1 MSFKISSLS
10 EYFLEYQKS
19 IDQPEK
25 FWSDIAETF
34 KWKKPWDKVLS
45 WNFNDLDLKWFL
57 NAKLNI
63 TENIFERNIEK
74 FGSKTAIIWEPNDPN
89 EKPLQITYN
98 ELFQKTCQFSNVL
111 QDQGISKG
119 DRVIIYMPMIPEAA
133 IAMLACARVGAVHS
147 VVFAGFSSSALAD
160 RINDCQA
167 KMVITS
173 DGNFR
178 GKKNIE
184 VKAVVDRAIEKTK
197 TIEKVIVC
205 KRTKAKVN
213 MKSGRDFWW
222 HEVVKNQTS
231 DHKATILDSEK

>member
-1 MSFKISSLS
+1 M
-10 EYFLEYQKS
+10 
-19 IDQPEK
+19 
-25 FWSDIAETF
+25 
-34 KWKKPWDKVLS
+34 S
-45 WNFNDLDLKWFL
+45 WNFNGPDLKWFL

-74 FGSKTAIIWEPNDPN
+74 FGNKTAIIWEPNDPN
-89 EKPLQITYN
+89 EKSQITYN

-111 QDQGISKG
+111 QDKGISEG

-133 IAMLACARVGAVHS
+133 IAMLACARVGAIHS

-178 GKKNIE
+178 GKNIE
-184 VKAVVDRAIEKTK
+184 VKAVVDRALEKQK
-197 TIEKVIVC
+197 
-205 KRTKAKVN
+205 
-213 MKSGRDFWW
+213 
-222 HEVVKNQTS
+222 Q
-231 DHKATILDSEK
+231 